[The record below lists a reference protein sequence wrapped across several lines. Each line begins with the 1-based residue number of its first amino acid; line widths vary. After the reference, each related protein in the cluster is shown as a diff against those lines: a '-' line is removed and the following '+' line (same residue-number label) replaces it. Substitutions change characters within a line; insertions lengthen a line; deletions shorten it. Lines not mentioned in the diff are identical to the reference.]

1 MKAAVWNDKGSLDV
15 VDRQTADPKTGW
27 VKLRVAA
34 VGICGTDLH
43 FHRGAFP
50 SPAGLQPG
58 HEIGGVLDTTG
69 PGLSMPA
76 GTAVAVDPLVVCGEC
91 GQCRS
96 GNPNRCV
103 KRVLLGING
112 RGGCA
117 EFVAVPAYAI
127 YPLPERVEAASGAL
141 VEPLAVC
148 VRGARRGRIK
158 SGDRVAILGGG
169 TIGLMSIVTARGAG
183 ASQVSITARH
193 PHQREAA
200 AAFGADGIFEDTE
213 SMVRELG
220 DSSSDCVLE
229 TVGGHASTL
238 SDAVRLARPGGAV
251 SMLGVFEVPAAL
263 PALDFSLKELTLVGS
278 NCYGRVGPR
287 SDFAIAIDLLR
298 EHQDPLTALVT
309 HRFPLQDINRA
320 FETAADKRSR
330 SIKVHI
336 VPNG

>member
-15 VDRQTADPKTGW
+15 VERQAPDPKPGW
-27 VKLRVAA
+27 VRLRVAA

-58 HEIGGVLDTTG
+58 HEIGGVVDTPG
-69 PGLSMPA
+69 PGLSLAA

-96 GNPNRCV
+96 GSPNRCV
-103 KRVLLGING
+103 KRVLLGVSG

-117 EFVAVPAYAI
+117 ELATVPAYAI
-127 YPLPERVEAASGAL
+127 YPLPEGVAAASGAL

-148 VRGARRGRIK
+148 VRGARRGRVT

-169 TIGLMSIVTARGAG
+169 TIGLMSVLTARAAG
-183 ASQVSITARH
+183 ASHVSITARH

-200 AAFGADGIFEDTE
+200 AALGADGVFEDTD

-220 DSSSDCVLE
+220 DSSFDGVIE

-238 SDAVRLARPGGAV
+238 SDAVRLTRPGGTV
-251 SMLGVFEVPAAL
+251 SMLGVFEAPAAL
-263 PALDFSLKELTLVGS
+263 PALDFSLKELQLVGS

-287 SDFAIAIDLLR
+287 TDFAIAIDLLR
-298 EHQDPLTALVT
+298 KHQREFTALVT
-309 HRFPLQDINRA
+309 HRFPLEEINRA
-320 FETAADKRSR
+320 FEAAGDKRSG

-336 VPNG
+336 LPTG